1 MNISAVAK
9 IHICHSTRSN
19 ELGIIFRHA
28 RDPTRPIS
36 SHSNCERSRYC
47 TLSESLARLSVLAWL
62 FTFCFGKWGGWLQN
76 PASLMTHLWHMIT
89 HKPPELSL
97 IVRGLHSSAWR
108 RADRLAHLGELGI
121 SAVVGVGGWRPTSS
135 RKTKK
140 QTCFFPL
147 GGGVKAGFW
156 GEAEILWLVGGPH
169 TFSVTMVTA
178 LSRCR
183 FRAPSQGPALDW
195 MVVRLRDARWRTE
208 AAHTGGRT
216 WHEGGSPGQQEVF
229 CCVRRV
235 CTCATATCFMQ
246 LVTRWSTR
254 IFFSLAQ
261 RISITHFSSWSYFK
275 YPVFRLCLY

>member
-121 SAVVGVGGWRPTSS
+121 SAVVGVGRGCGGVETNKQQKNKETNLFFSTRRRSESGVLRRGWNSLTCWWSAHLLSYHGNSS
-135 RKTKK
+135 
-140 QTCFFPL
+140 FPL
-147 GGGVKAGFW
+147 QISSAIPGAG
-156 GEAEILWLVGGPH
+156 AWLNGCQVARR
-169 TFSVTMVTA
+169 A
-178 LSRCR
+178 LTYGSG
-183 FRAPSQGPALDW
+183 AH
-195 MVVRLRDARWRTE
+195 WRTHLTRGRE
-208 AAHTGGRT
+208 SGATGGILLCETRVYLCNS
-216 WHEGGSPGQQEVF
+216 HLLYAAGHQVVHKDFLLSGSENF
-229 CCVRRV
+229 NH
-235 CTCATATCFMQ
+235 
-246 LVTRWSTR
+246 L
-254 IFFSLAQ
+254 FFILE
-261 RISITHFSSWSYFK
+261 
-275 YPVFRLCLY
+275 LL